1 MALRLKSNPAP
12 LNGALY
18 VSNPRRRKKAS
29 SSRRKS
35 ALAKLKKLTSA
46 KRKKSTRR
54 KSRRKT
60 RRNGLSL
67 SGLAIKSNP
76 KRKKR
81 VVRKKKKAVSKKRKT
96 VARKKRKSTTRKRRT
111 SSVKR
116 RSVRKNKKRVV
127 RKRKVSSRKRRRNPV
142 RKRRV
147 SSRRKGTKKGMR
159 RKTARKAYMKKRK
172 APARKRRGTKKGM
185 RRKTARRAYMKK
197 RKNRKNPKR
206 KVRIVRKNPLALT
219 FLQPLEKL
227 VSKIPV
233 IGKKIAPYT
242 QPAVVAMAGGVSV
255 VAGMKYVS
263 SIPYVGEYAKYPFG
277 HAFGYTVM
285 GVGLA
290 ALSQVL
296 PLAPATKKAIG
307 MACAVAGGALNAAQL
322 MKSGFDLDAVK
333 QENLEMLGESDGFG
347 SEAVAGL
354 GDGMYYEIQP
364 LSGVAHDMAG
374 LDYDTAQLGD
384 ACTCPSD
391 LSPIEGKAAV
401 LGRDGYQRTFGTPPK
416 KMAGRKTYQSIMANR
431 QGHRWGWLI
440 KSLGYQRFKQLA
452 QLPPRQRK
460 MLIAKLKASAI
471 QASQATFDQELTGAM
486 SGIDYSLDMSGLSV
500 DALSGVAIAGAG
512 I

>member
-29 SSRRKS
+29 SSRRKK
-35 ALAKLKKLTSA
+35 ALAKLKSMVAPKR
-46 KRKKSTRR
+46 RKKTRR
-54 KSRRKT
+54 KARRKT
-60 RRNGLSL
+60 RRNGLAL
-67 SGLAIKSNP
+67 SGLVVKSNP
-76 KRKKR
+76 KKKR
-81 VVRKKKKAVSKKRKT
+81 VVRKKKKAVSKKKR
-96 VARKKRKSTTRKRRT
+96 VVRKKRKSSTRKKRT
-111 SSVKR
+111 SAVKKR
-116 RSVRKNKKRVV
+116 AVRKNKRRVV
-127 RKRKVSSRKRRRNPV
+127 RKRKVSSRKRRRNPIRKRKLTARKNRRNPV
-142 RKRRV
+142 RKRRR
-147 SSRRKGTKKGMR
+147 S
-159 RKTARKAYMKKRK
+159 APKKRRSV
-172 APARKRRGTKKGM
+172 AKRRGTKKGM

-197 RKNRKNPKR
+197 RKNRRNPKR

-219 FLQPLEKL
+219 FLQPLERL

-233 IGKKIAPYT
+233 VGKKIAPYT

-263 SIPYVGEYAKYPFG
+263 SIPFVGEYAKYPFG
-277 HAFGYTVM
+277 NAFGYTVM

-296 PLAPATKKAIG
+296 PLAPATKKALG

-333 QENLEMLGESDGFG
+333 QENLEMLGESVGFG
-347 SEAVAGL
+347 GEAVAGL

-391 LSPIEGKAAV
+391 LSPVEGKAAV
-401 LGRDGYQRTFGTPPK
+401 LGRDGYMKTFGQPPK
-416 KMAGRKTYQSIMANR
+416 KMAGKKTYQSIMANR
-431 QGHRWGWLI
+431 LGHRWGWLI

-452 QLPPRQRK
+452 QLPPKQRK

-471 QASQATFDQELTGAM
+471 QASQSTFDSELTGAM
-486 SGIDYSLDMSGLSV
+486 SGLDYSVDMSGLAA
-500 DALSGVAIAGAG
+500 DNLSGLAIAGAG

>member
-29 SSRRKS
+29 SSRRQK
-35 ALAKLKKLTSA
+35 ALAKLKSMVAPKR
-46 KRKKSTRR
+46 RKKTRR
-54 KSRRKT
+54 KARRKT
-60 RRNGLSL
+60 RRNGLAL
-67 SGLAIKSNP
+67 SGLVVKSNP
-76 KRKKR
+76 KKKR
-81 VVRKKKKAVSKKRKT
+81 VVRKKKKAVSKKKR
-96 VARKKRKSTTRKRRT
+96 VVRKKRKSSTRKRRT
-111 SSVKR
+111 SAVKKR
-116 RSVRKNKKRVV
+116 AVRKNKRRVV
-127 RKRKVSSRKRRRNPV
+127 RKRKVSSRKRRRNPI
-142 RKRRV
+142 RKRRL
-147 SSRRKGTKKGMR
+147 SARKNGTKKGMR

-172 APARKRRGTKKGM
+172 APAKRRGTKKGM

-197 RKNRKNPKR
+197 RKNRRNPKR

-219 FLQPLEKL
+219 FLQPLERL

-233 IGKKIAPYT
+233 VGKNLAPYT

-263 SIPYVGEYAKYPFG
+263 SIPFVGEYAKYPFG
-277 HAFGYTVM
+277 NAFGYTVM

-296 PLAPATKKAIG
+296 PLAPATKKALG

-333 QENLEMLGESDGFG
+333 QENLEMLGESVGFG
-347 SEAVAGL
+347 GEAVAGL

-391 LSPIEGKAAV
+391 LAPVEGKAAV
-401 LGRDGYQRTFGTPPK
+401 LGRDGYMKTFGQPPK
-416 KMAGRKTYQSIMANR
+416 KMAGKKTYQSIMANR
-431 QGHRWGWLI
+431 LGHRWGWLI

-452 QLPPRQRK
+452 QLPPKQRK

-471 QASQATFDQELTGAM
+471 QASQSTFDSELTGAM
-486 SGIDYSLDMSGLSV
+486 SGLDYSVDMSGLAV
-500 DALSGVAIAGAG
+500 DSLSGLAIAGAG

>member
-18 VSNPRRRKKAS
+18 VSNPRKRKKAS
-29 SSRRKS
+29 SSRRKK
-35 ALAKLKKLTSA
+35 ALAKLKSMVAPKR
-46 KRKKSTRR
+46 RKKTRR
-54 KSRRKT
+54 KARRKT
-60 RRNGLSL
+60 RRNGLAL
-67 SGLAIKSNP
+67 SGLVVKSNP

-81 VVRKKKKAVSKKRKT
+81 VVRKKKKAVSKKKR
-96 VARKKRKSTTRKRRT
+96 VVRKKRKSSTRKKRA
-111 SSVKR
+111 SSVKKR
-116 RSVRKNKKRVV
+116 AVRKNKKRRVV
-127 RKRKVSSRKRRRNPV
+127 RKRKVSSRKRRRNPI
-142 RKRRV
+142 RKRKLTARKN
-147 SSRRKGTKKGMR
+147 RRNGTKKGMA

-172 APARKRRGTKKGM
+172 NRRNGTKKGM
-185 RRKTARRAYMKK
+185 ARKTARKAYMKK

-233 IGKKIAPYT
+233 VGKKIAPYT

-263 SIPYVGEYAKYPFG
+263 SIPFVGEYAKYPFG
-277 HAFGYTVM
+277 NAFGYTVM

-296 PLAPATKKAIG
+296 PLAPATKKALG

-333 QENLEMLGESDGFG
+333 EENLEMLGESSGFG
-347 SEAVAGL
+347 GEAVAGL

-374 LDYDTAQLGD
+374 LDYDTA
-384 ACTCPSD
+384 P
-391 LSPIEGKAAV
+391 
-401 LGRDGYQRTFGTPPK
+401 
-416 KMAGRKTYQSIMANR
+416 
-431 QGHRWGWLI
+431 
-440 KSLGYQRFKQLA
+440 
-452 QLPPRQRK
+452 
-460 MLIAKLKASAI
+460 
-471 QASQATFDQELTGAM
+471 
-486 SGIDYSLDMSGLSV
+486 
-500 DALSGVAIAGAG
+500 
-512 I
+512 